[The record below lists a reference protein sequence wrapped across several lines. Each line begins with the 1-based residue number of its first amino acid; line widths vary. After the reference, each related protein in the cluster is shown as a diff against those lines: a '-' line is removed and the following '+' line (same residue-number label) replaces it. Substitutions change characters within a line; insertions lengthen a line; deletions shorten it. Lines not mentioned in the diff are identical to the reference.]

1 MVAEE
6 KAWWWGG
13 VKEKKNVGWSSE
25 ILHYTWGGGDE
36 HVTAGLSV
44 GGEVGVENPAFPP
57 AKR

>member
-1 MVAEE
+1 MV
-6 KAWWWGG
+6 
-13 VKEKKNVGWSSE
+13 VGWSERKEECWLVIRNSS
-25 ILHYTWGGGDE
+25 LYLGWGDE